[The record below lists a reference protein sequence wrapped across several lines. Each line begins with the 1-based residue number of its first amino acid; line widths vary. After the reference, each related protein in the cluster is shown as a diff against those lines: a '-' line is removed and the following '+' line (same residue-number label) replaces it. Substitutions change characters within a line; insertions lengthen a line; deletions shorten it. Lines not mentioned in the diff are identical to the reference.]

1 MKRMSPFPLAKFL
14 SPVKLLSKWG
24 PPLAILIAAIFALVS
39 PGVRSRAGVEGVAAA
54 AAAPIPAPKTGADTG
69 ADAGVGAPA
78 STEPVASA
86 DLLGLSGRL
95 RAVMGTRDVLV
106 QNPLLKPLL
115 AESSEGVVSW
125 PKLLTPD
132 GDSFTVV
139 TLVPMAEAGSAGC
152 ARYHVGSWPSDA
164 ISSTVARYAPP
175 GGFIRVT
182 QENEGT
188 RLSSNFAMRDF
199 LTHDQ
204 ANVWPKV
211 LVLRPTIL
219 DKLELLRI
227 ELEKEGLPSRLHVM
241 SGFRTPQYNALG
253 VGEGGRAGH
262 SRHMY
267 GDAADVFVDAN
278 QDGMMDDLNRD
289 GKITVADAKVLRAA
303 AERVE
308 EDYPAMVGGLAAYP
322 ASSAH
327 GPFVHVDARGVKARW
342 GS

>member
-1 MKRMSPFPLAKFL
+1 MKIMNRFERRSA
-14 SPVKLLSKWG
+14 KLLSRTSFLSKWIV
-24 PPLAILIAAIFALVS
+24 PLAILAAAIFALGS
-39 PGVRSRAGVEGVAAA
+39 PGVQNRAGVEGVATA
-54 AAAPIPAPKTGADTG
+54 AAAPLSPAPSP
-69 ADAGVGAPA
+69 V
-78 STEPVASA
+78 SSEPVASA
-86 DLLGLSGRL
+86 DMLGLSGKL
-95 RAVMGTRDVLV
+95 RAIMGTQDALV
-106 QNPLLKPLL
+106 QNSLLEPLL
-115 AESSEGVVSW
+115 ADKSEGAW
-125 PKLLTPD
+125 PRLLTPD

-139 TLVPMAEAGSAGC
+139 TLVPMTDAGTADY
-152 ARYHVGSWPSDA
+152 ARYHVGSWPSDG

-175 GGFIRVT
+175 NGFIGVT
-182 QENEGT
+182 QQNQGT
-188 RLSSNFAMRDF
+188 RVSSNFEMRDF

-204 ANVWPKV
+204 GNVWPKV

-219 DKLELLRI
+219 
-227 ELEKEGLPSRLHVM
+227 
-241 SGFRTPQYNALG
+241 GFRTPQYNAQG

-289 GKITVADAKVLRAA
+289 GKITVADAKMLRAA

-308 EDYPAMVGGLAAYP
+308 LEYPTLVGGLAAYP
-322 ASSAH
+322 ANSAH